1 MATVKFHYRSKRENA
16 PITLRLLHKK
26 EFDYFVNTELRINK
40 EHWNSKKGIPK
51 TSDEKAR
58 QVKTKLINLESYIL
72 DIFNEDYNKG
82 EEITKDWL
90 KLHIDI
96 FFKRH
101 KEETLSDLLIDNIQR
116 IIDTSATR
124 KNGKGGIGLSEGRK
138 KNYKALI
145 KLLEKYQTN
154 KKLRI
159 KDINLRFKN
168 DFLVFMNKN
177 NYSDSYSLKMLSN
190 IKTVCND
197 AKINEIEISPQLD
210 KIEIVRP
217 KNNHIIYLTP
227 EELIKIEKV
236 KLKSDSLNNARKWLL
251 IGCNIGQRAGDLLNL
266 NESNLA
272 NRSGLNLIEFQQEKT
287 TKLISIPLFES
298 TLKLLEKGF
307 PKKIS
312 IQKFNDYIKVV
323 CKEAKINQL
332 TTGKKNSKKL
342 KRQVI
347 GEYEKWELITSHTC
361 RRSYAT
367 NLYGKM
373 PTSLIMQI
381 TGHTT
386 ERSFLGYIGKSG
398 MDYAQQ
404 IAEFYSKMAI
414 HENNTPQE
422 LTENLKAI

>member
-51 TSDEKAR
+51 TSDEKTR

-72 DIFNEDYNKG
+72 DTFNEDYNKG

-101 KEETLSDLLIDNIQR
+101 KEETLSDLLTDNIQR
-116 IIDTSATR
+116 VIDTSATR

-145 KLLEKYQTN
+145 KLLEKYQKN
-154 KKLRI
+154 KKLKI
-159 KDINLRFKN
+159 KDINLKFKN

-177 NYSDSYSLKMLSN
+177 NYSNSYSLKMLSN

-197 AKINEIEISPQLD
+197 SKINDIEVSPQLD

-217 KNNHIIYLTP
+217 KNNHIIFLTP
-227 EELIKIEKV
+227 EELDLIEKT
-236 KLKSDSLNNARKWLL
+236 KLNSDSLNNARKWLL

-266 NESNLA
+266 DDSNLV
-272 NRSGLNLIEFQQEKT
+272 NRNGLKLIELKQDKT
-287 TKLISIPLFES
+287 DKLITIPLPPKAQE
-298 TLKLLEKGF
+298 LLEKGF
-307 PKKIS
+307 PRKIS
-312 IQKFNDYIKVV
+312 VQRFNEYIKDV
-323 CKEAKINQL
+323 CNKSGVNQI
-332 TTGKKNSKKL
+332 TTGKKNCKEL

-347 GEYEKWELITSHTC
+347 GEYEKWELVTSHIC
-361 RRSYAT
+361 RRSFAS
-367 NLYGKM
+367 NLYGKL
-373 PTSLIMQI
+373 PTPMIMQT

-404 IAEFYSKMAI
+404 IAELYAKMAI
-414 HENNTPQE
+414 QENNTPQE
-422 LTENLKAI
+422 LTKNLKAI